1 MTKQK
6 ISVNI
11 GDRPYRLTVG
21 SEDEEQLFREA
32 KKLIDEK
39 VKQYANHYAYKDSQ
53 DLLAMVAL
61 QLAVDFINNYNQAN
75 YYQTLKDKLH
85 NIDKTLTNNLEY

>member
-1 MTKQK
+1 MREQI

-21 SEDEEQLFREA
+21 SEEEELLFREA

-39 VKQYANHYAYKDSQ
+39 TKQYANNFAYKDNQ

-61 QLAVDFINNYNQAN
+61 QLAVDSLNNKH
-75 YYQTLKDKLH
+75 QTDFYKALKEKLY
-85 NIDKTLTNNLEY
+85 NIDKSLTDILED

>member
-1 MTKQK
+1 MREQV

-21 SEDEEQLFREA
+21 SEEEEQLFREA

-39 VKQYANHYAYKDSQ
+39 TKQYANIFAYKDNQ

-61 QLAVDFINNYNQAN
+61 QLAVDSINIKSQADF
-75 YYQTLKDKLH
+75 YKALKDKLYS
-85 NIDKTLTNNLEY
+85 IDKYLTDILED